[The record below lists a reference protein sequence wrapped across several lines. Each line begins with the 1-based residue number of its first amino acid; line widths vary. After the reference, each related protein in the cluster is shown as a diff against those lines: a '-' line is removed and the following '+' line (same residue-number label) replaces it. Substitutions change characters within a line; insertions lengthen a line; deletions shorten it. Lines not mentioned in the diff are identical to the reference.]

1 MDRIVV
7 DMGTDER
14 SCVDCGFS
22 EKRPQA
28 ATQEP
33 ATRVTRGSARLVE
46 TTAEPVRLMTPEPQK
61 D

>member
-1 MDRIVV
+1 VV
-7 DMGTDER
+7 DMETDER

-28 ATQEP
+28 AAQEP
-33 ATRVTRGSARLVE
+33 TTRVTRGRARLVE
-46 TTAEPVRLMTPEPQK
+46 TAAEPVRFMIPEPQK

>member
-7 DMGTDER
+7 DMETDER

-28 ATQEP
+28 TAQEP
-33 ATRVTRGSARLVE
+33 ATRVTRGSARLIE

>member
-1 MDRIVV
+1 VV
-7 DMGTDER
+7 DMETDER

-28 ATQEP
+28 AAQEP
-33 ATRVTRGSARLVE
+33 TTRVTRGRARLVE
-46 TTAEPVRLMTPEPQK
+46 TAAEPVRLMIPEPQK

>member
-7 DMGTDER
+7 DMETDER

-22 EKRPQA
+22 EKRPQTVA
-28 ATQEP
+28 QEP
-33 ATRVTRGSARLVE
+33 VTRVTRGSARLVE
-46 TTAEPVRLMTPEPQK
+46 TTAEPVRLMVPDTRK

>member
-7 DMGTDER
+7 DMETDER

-28 ATQEP
+28 AAQEP
-33 ATRVTRGSARLVE
+33 TTRVTRGRARLVE
-46 TTAEPVRLMTPEPQK
+46 TAAEPVRLMIPEPQK